1 MAAGKVMK
9 HTRSVTFWCHIFILA
24 ALCWLGTRSLM
35 GQTANGWGE
44 IWQQRMSIGQA
55 RLDEAFKLAESGKAT
70 EALTRIDAI
79 INTNPDNWRAHFLKA
94 AVLVLVKRQDDALQQ
109 IDVSIKL
116 AKKGNVGQSL
126 LAQLYSSKARTC
138 IDAHRY
144 EDARRA
150 LDGAI
155 HIDPNDT
162 SSLND
167 LAWLLA
173 TSPEARVRNPHRAI
187 ALAQKCCGLN
197 RWTNAYSIDTL
208 AAAYAAKGD
217 FGQAVRYQQ
226 LAMQALNKSERAEQ
240 LTAMEDRLKLYSNH
254 QPYQGD

>member
-1 MAAGKVMK
+1 MK
-9 HTRSVTFWCHIFILA
+9 HTRSGAFWCRIFILA
-24 ALCWLGTRSLM
+24 ALCWLSGKPLL

-44 IWQQRMSIGQA
+44 IWQERMSIGQA

-70 EALTRIDAI
+70 EALTRIDSI
-79 INTNPDNWRAHFLKA
+79 IASNPDNWRAHFLKA

-109 IDVSIKL
+109 IDESIKL
-116 AKKGNVGQSL
+116 ARKSNVSYTL

-144 EDARRA
+144 EDAKKA
-150 LDGAI
+150 LDSAI
-155 HIDPNDT
+155 HADPNDT
-162 SSLND
+162 TSMND

-173 TSPEARVRNPHRAI
+173 TAPEPRVRNPHRAVS
-187 ALAQKCCGLN
+187 LAQKCCGLN
-197 RWTNAYSIDTL
+197 HWTNAYSIDTL
-208 AAAYAAKGD
+208 AAAYASAGN

-226 LAMQALNKSERAEQ
+226 LAMQTLNKSERAEQ
-240 LTAMEDRLKLYSNH
+240 LTAMQDRLKLYSNR